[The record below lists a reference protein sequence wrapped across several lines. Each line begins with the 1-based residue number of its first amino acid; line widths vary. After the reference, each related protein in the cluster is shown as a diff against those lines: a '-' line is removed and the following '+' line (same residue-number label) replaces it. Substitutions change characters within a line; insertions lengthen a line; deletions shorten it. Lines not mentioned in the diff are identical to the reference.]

1 MVAWPLLPVANG
13 PSRPLT
19 CWIITPT
26 GSSCRY
32 FFFPF
37 PFILFKDEK
46 GKY

>member
-26 GSSCRY
+26 GSSCRL
-32 FFFPF
+32 FFLSLSFYSF
-37 PFILFKDEK
+37 
-46 GKY
+46 